1 MISYDM
7 IAAKFDII
15 LKLSN
20 MKKISDIYL
29 NKVWSTILYYIIWY
43 DIIHDM
49 INDKISVKIELIL
62 TKSGKWTR
70 DLQESK

>member
-1 MISYDM
+1 MICYDM

-29 NKVWSTILYYIIWY
+29 NKVWSTILYYMIWY
-43 DIIHDM
+43 HTWY
-49 INDKISVKIELIL
+49 DKISVKFELIL
-62 TKSGKWTR
+62 TKSGKWIR
-70 DLQESK
+70 DLHEFK